1 MKVWGQ
7 TCLLTLEIAD
17 HFKRNPITIGE
28 AIIKVEDL
36 LRLSML
42 MWLVWLIIEGVKV
55 ALHPR
60 LQHLSECLF
69 AFAFDEGED
78 LIFWLEH
85 GLPSGDNN
93 LFSPDHGDEDRPLGE

>member
-17 HFKRNPITIGE
+17 HFKRNPVTIGE

-60 LQHLSECLF
+60 LQHLSECWF
-69 AFAFDEGED
+69 AFAFNESKN
-78 LIFWLEH
+78 LIFRLKL
-85 GLPSGDNN
+85 GFSIRDNDLLSSN
-93 LFSPDHGDEDRPLGE
+93 DSNKD

>member
-60 LQHLSECLF
+60 LQHLSEGLF
-69 AFAFDEGED
+69 TGAFNESKN
-78 LIFWLEH
+78 LIFRLKL
-85 GLPSGDNN
+85 GFSIRDNDLLSSN
-93 LFSPDHGDEDRPLGE
+93 DSNKD